1 MSKNY
6 LEPPAGGGEPGSP
19 IQSSPFKKS
28 APLRVSFGVYLI
40 SLIVVALVV
49 FVVMLVQYLPGYRA
63 YSRMRVAVKGAD
75 YVYMGIRIP
84 KEQLKSR
91 NINPLTKED
100 DIAKILKDMG
110 AKRSSVEINP
120 DRVRIPGE

>member
-1 MSKNY
+1 
-6 LEPPAGGGEPGSP
+6 
-19 IQSSPFKKS
+19 
-28 APLRVSFGVYLI
+28 
-40 SLIVVALVV
+40 
-49 FVVMLVQYLPGYRA
+49 
-63 YSRMRVAVKGAD
+63 VAVKGAD

-100 DIAKILKDMG
+100 DIARILKDMG
-110 AKRSSVEINP
+110 AKRSNVEINP